1 MPRATRSLD
10 AIRALISEL
19 EAKGAA
25 YSADGDVYFA
35 VMKHAGYGKLSG
47 RDLEQ
52 QQDNAAGRVASEEE
66 ARKQHPFDFA
76 LWKGAKPGEPSFPSP
91 WGQGRPGWHIE
102 CSAMVREELG
112 DTIDIH
118 LGGADLVFPHHENEI
133 AQSEAATGKEL
144 AHYWLHNG
152 MVNVGGQKMS
162 KSLGNFTTI
171 RALLDSGVSP
181 MTLRLFT
188 LQAHYRK
195 PLDFTA
201 EALDAAATGW
211 KGLNAALGLAGE
223 TAAATA
229 ELPLTITAARE
240 RFATAMDDDLNTSA
254 ALAVLF
260 ELAKPLRALANRIE
274 RGDDAARAEAAT
286 PELAAQAHLLQELA
300 GVLGLQHE
308 TAAAQPPAG
317 EGAHGADLSD
327 AEIEAQIEARKAAK
341 AAKDF
346 ATADGIR
353 EALKAQ
359 GIELIDK
366 PGGITEWLRG

>member
-1 MPRATRSLD
+1 
-10 AIRALISEL
+10 
-19 EAKGAA
+19 
-25 YSADGDVYFA
+25 
-35 VMKHAGYGKLSG
+35 
-47 RDLEQ
+47 
-52 QQDNAAGRVASEEE
+52 
-66 ARKQHPFDFA
+66 
-76 LWKGAKPGEPSFPSP
+76 
-91 WGQGRPGWHIE
+91 
-102 CSAMVREELG
+102 
-112 DTIDIH
+112 
-118 LGGADLVFPHHENEI
+118 
-133 AQSEAATGKEL
+133 
-144 AHYWLHNG
+144 
-152 MVNVGGQKMS
+152 
-162 KSLGNFTTI
+162 
-171 RALLDSGVSP
+171 

-229 ELPLTITAARE
+229 ELPLTLSTARE
-240 RFATAMDDDLNTSA
+240 RFAAAMDDDLNTSA

-300 GVLGLQHE
+300 EVLGLQHE
-308 TAAAQPPAG
+308 TAETNPPAG
-317 EGAHGADLSD
+317 EGTGAAGLSD
-327 AEIEAQIEARKAAK
+327 AEIETQIEARKAAK

-346 ATADGIR
+346 AAADGIR

-366 PGGITEWLRG
+366 PGGLTEWLRS